1 MTPNVPAFL
10 VVLAAAL
17 IWFAYAVVKRIRN
30 LMLGQP
36 ENRFDRLGERIAGV
50 FLYVFGQRKVLKET
64 FGIVHF
70 CIFWGFII
78 ISFGTLQFIGEG
90 LAPGFKLPVLGANPY
105 FYLIK
110 DIMGVIVII
119 AVIIAAVRRYIIR
132 PERLEPNLD
141 AAIILLLIFGLIVSE
156 FVASGAKTAM
166 RPELSTALAPVYN
179 SVAAYLTAGGY
190 TEAALTSLH
199 GTLWWMHV
207 IMLLAFLVYIP
218 YSKHLHLMAAPF
230 NVFFR
235 SLKPRGGMIN
245 PMDLEDEEKE
255 EFGVGRIELF
265 TWKQLLDTYSCAEC
279 GRCQDN
285 CPAYL
290 SGKPLSPK
298 QMIHDLKEHLIEKGE
313 LMYKKGLT
321 STGEDAVDA
330 VEEIAA
336 ADENAG
342 EILQKELTGDV
353 IPDDVI
359 WSCTTCFAC
368 QEQCPVLNEHVNK
381 IIDMR
386 RHLVLMESR
395 FPQEAQLAFRNV
407 EKNANPW
414 GVGWNNRAD
423 WAKNL
428 DVKLMSEVEGK
439 VDMLYWVGCAGAF
452 DDRAK
457 KVAAALVKILQK
469 AGINFAI
476 LGTEEKCCGD
486 FVRRSGNEYLFQM
499 LAEEN
504 VELLNQYGVKKIVTH
519 CPHCL
524 NTLKNEYPEFGG
536 NYEVIH
542 HTQLIAK
549 LLAEGKLE
557 LDTSKAQ
564 ELRVAYH
571 DSCYLGRYQEEYEAP
586 RSVLRAVPG
595 VELVEMD
602 RNRGRSFCCGAGG
615 GRMWMEE
622 TLGRRINEMRV
633 EQALEKNPQVVGANC
648 PFCLTMF
655 EDGVKAKEVDESV
668 KVFDPAELVAGALK
682 E

>member
-1 MTPNVPAFL
+1 MGPNVPAFL
-10 VVLAAAL
+10 AVLAVAL
-17 IWFAYAVVKRIRN
+17 IWFAYAVVKRVRN

-36 ENRFDRLGERIAGV
+36 ENRFDRLGERIAGI

-105 FYLIK
+105 FYLVK
-110 DIMGVIVII
+110 DIMGVLVII
-119 AVIIAAVRRYIIR
+119 AVIIAAIRRYIIR

-141 AAIILLLIFGLIVSE
+141 AAIILLLIFGLIVTE
-156 FVASGAKTAM
+156 FIASGAKVAM
-166 RPELSTALAPVYN
+166 HPEPSTALAPVYN
-179 SVAAYLTAGGY
+179 SIAANFTARGY
-190 TEAALTSLH
+190 TEAALASIQ
-199 GTLWWMHV
+199 GTLWWIHV
-207 IMLLAFLVYIP
+207 VMLLAFLVYIP

-265 TWKQLLDTYSCAEC
+265 TWKQLLDTYACAEC

-298 QMIHDLKEHLIEKGE
+298 QMIHDLKDHLIEKGE

-321 STGEDAVDA
+321 STGEDALDA
-330 VEEIAA
+330 IEEIAA
-336 ADENAG
+336 ADEKAG
-342 EILQKELTGDV
+342 EVLQKELTGEV
-353 IPDDVI
+353 IPDDII
-359 WSCTTCFAC
+359 WSCTTCFSC

-395 FPQEAQLAFRNV
+395 FPQELQLAFRNV

-423 WAKNL
+423 WAKDL
-428 DVKLMSEVEGK
+428 DVKLMSEVEGEI
-439 VDMLYWVGCAGAF
+439 DMLYWVGCAGAF

-486 FVRRSGNEYLFQM
+486 FIRRTGNEYLFQM

-542 HTQLIAK
+542 HTQLIAG
-549 LLAEGKLE
+549 LLAEGRLE
-557 LDTSKAQ
+557 LDSSKA
-564 ELRVAYH
+564 EKLRVVYH

-586 RSVLRAVPG
+586 RAVLRAVPG

-602 RNRGRSFCCGAGG
+602 RNRGKSFCCGAGG

-622 TLGRRINEMRV
+622 TLGRRINEMRI

-655 EDGVKAKEVDESV
+655 EDGVKAKEAEESV
-668 KVFDPAELVAGALK
+668 KVLDLAELVAEVLK